1 MSFPNSR
8 STFNWHYCLK
18 GKGNDWQSRV
28 GCVRVCMCIPRT
40 HWCDKQCCL
49 HTFGNFHWLLSLY
62 LSTHSPT
69 FQPSLLPYCSSS
81 MNREVQFPPIGLVC
95 DCQCV
100 GWPVWLGITEVC
112 MFLAWL
118 IWTLVM
124 ETKGRA
130 WLGSF
135 YRRRNTTHWQQERF
149 GVCVLTWL
157 CLTQSIVT
165 LCSNLHL

>member
-28 GCVRVCMCIPRT
+28 GHVCVCMCIPRT
-40 HWCDKQCCL
+40 HSAVCTPLEISTGCS
-49 HTFGNFHWLLSLY
+49 LSIHY
-62 LSTHSPT
+62 PT

-157 CLTQSIVT
+157 CLTQSIVA